1 MRLIA
6 FSVPSSAPVC
16 LSRWPRVLPLRSVS
30 LLTEVWKVLGRVAD
44 ANGRGP
50 GFGSGECN
58 CVRSAQDGFGAEDLD
73 GLRFKEEA
81 LDGIAFAQAETFT
94 GL

>member
-6 FSVPSSAPVC
+6 FSVPPSAPVC
-16 LSRWPRVLPLRSVS
+16 LSRWPRSLPLRSVS
-30 LLTEVWKVLGRVAD
+30 LLTEVWEVLGRVAD
-44 ANGRGP
+44 ANGSGP
-50 GFGSGECN
+50 GSRSGECN
-58 CVRSAQDGFGAEDLD
+58 GVRSAQAGFGAEDLA
-73 GLRFKEEA
+73 GLHFKEEA